1 MPGLS
6 RFDFYP
12 RDWHLDTRDLSAAAK
27 GIYIDLLSG
36 IYARGGPLPY
46 KEREL
51 CQLCGCATAR
61 SLRPLL
67 DELIRKGKLKVIDGH
82 IWNGRAMEEITKAER
97 RQAIAREGG
106 KAKSEHQKTLR
117 EAYNQHL
124 AEDVQPEF
132 GSNSVRTRLETRS
145 DIEENQQG
153 NSCSPSPSPSIGS
166 VVDKSTTGAGAPLLE
181 KKKRLYDL
189 GREVF
194 GKLSG
199 GYTTR
204 LLNHCV
210 GDIDVAY
217 RTLEVAS
224 AKSDPREYV
233 GAILRGDRQPD
244 SDWAAE
250 YRRMGVSL

>member
-1 MPGLS
+1 MASLS

-27 GIYIDLLSG
+27 GIYIDLLAA

-46 KEREL
+46 EEREL
-51 CQLCGCATAR
+51 CRLCGCATVR
-61 SLRPLL
+61 SLRPMLG
-67 DELIRKGKLKVIDGH
+67 ELIDRGKLKVANDH
-82 IWNGRAMEEITKAER
+82 LVNDRAMEEIAKFER
-97 RQAIAREGG
+97 RQAIARAGG
-106 KAKSEHQKTLR
+106 NAKAER
-117 EAYNQHL
+117 R
-124 AEDVQPEF
+124 AERVQPEYS
-132 GSNSVRTRLETRS
+132 SNSSGTHLETRP

-153 NSCSPSPSPSIGS
+153 KSCSPSPSPTSTS
-166 VVDKSTTGAGAPLLE
+166 VGDKSPTDADTPFMAR
-181 KKKRLYDL
+181 KKRLYDL

-194 GKLSG
+194 GKASG

-217 RTLEVAS
+217 RTLEMAS
-224 AKSDPREYV
+224 AKSDPKEYV
-233 GAILRGDRQPD
+233 GAILRGDREPE

-250 YRRMGVSL
+250 YRRMGVLL